1 MRLAPILIGAFS
13 LLAAA
18 IAIAAGITLI
28 WPGSAVDVIWSIRQD
43 DTHQKMVALGW
54 PAGLGLW
61 LLGAVALATAVG
73 SFGQRRWAWWLA
85 IVTLSVNGLSDVAR
99 MAMGG
104 VVEGLA
110 GAAIAALILFW
121 LTRPKVRAQFS

>member
-1 MRLAPILIGAFS
+1 
-13 LLAAA
+13 
-18 IAIAAGITLI
+18 
-28 WPGSAVDVIWSIRQD
+28 
-43 DTHQKMVALGW
+43 
-54 PAGLGLW
+54 
-61 LLGAVALATAVG
+61 VG

-85 IVTLSVNGLSDVAR
+85 IATLSVNGLSDVAR